1 MKNRLAAALLCA
13 TLLDASGAFA
23 STLTVSPTATAP
35 GRGLPIHVG
44 GRVQVLGTGAETTY
58 RSQWPGVYFES
69 AFHGRDVAF
78 RTGPGDVRLRVTVDG
93 QAVDVMRPAAGL
105 HRIEGLSDGDHRLR
119 IDVISEN
126 QSSPVDFGGVY
137 GAPAQGLPIHARDR
151 QIEFIGDSH
160 TVGYANTSNQRI
172 CAPDQVWETTDT
184 AAGIAGLMAQRYQA
198 DYQVNAISG
207 RGVVRNYDGAPLDT
221 LPQAYGFVLFDK
233 KTPYADP
240 EWRPQVVVVALGTN
254 DFSTPV
260 KPGEK
265 WRDLAAL
272 TADYEASYATFL
284 SAVAQR
290 NPQARILVWGMAGSA
305 MAGVASRVVDTLK
318 ASGLNQIAFV
328 PVSGMELN
336 ACDWHPDLADDRAV
350 AAALTAALGE
360 DPAVWSR

>member
-1 MKNRLAAALLCA
+1 MMQRLASALLCA
-13 TLLDASGAFA
+13 TLVGASGACA
-23 STLTVSPTATAP
+23 STLKITPTSTAP
-35 GRGLPIHVG
+35 GGALPIHVA
-44 GRVQVLGTGAETTY
+44 GRVQRVGDGTGATY
-58 RSQWPGVYFES
+58 RSQWPGVYFET
-69 AFHGRDVAF
+69 AFHGREVAF
-78 RTGPGDVRLRVTVDG
+78 RTGTGDVRLRVTVDG
-93 QAVDVMRPAAGL
+93 QAVDLTRPAPGL
-105 HRIEGLSDGDHRLR
+105 HRVAGISGGDHRLR
-119 IDVISEN
+119 IDIISEN
-126 QSSPVDFGGVY
+126 QTAPVDFGGVY
-137 GAPAQGLPIHARDR
+137 GAPAQSLPIQARDR

-160 TVGYANTSNQRI
+160 TVGYANTSNQRF
-172 CAPDQVWETTDT
+172 CAPGQVWETTDT
-184 AAGIAGLMAQRYQA
+184 AAGIAGLMAQRYHA

-221 LPQAYGFVLFDK
+221 LPQAYGYVLFDK

-240 EWRPQVVVVALGTN
+240 DWRPQVVVVALGTN

-272 TADYEASYATFL
+272 TADYEASYAAFL

-290 NPQARILVWGMAGSA
+290 NPQARILVWGMAVSA
-305 MAGVASRVVDTLK
+305 MAGVASRVVDMLK